1 MGTILVSFSTQN
13 EYSHA
18 TGYSSY
24 SRVQC
29 QAYMQQQQQQQTQ
42 SQVPPSSNPVTIAA
56 PSQLYAQTGNKS
68 QASSASA
75 TNPNSSTGVPPVSNR
90 PNWMV

>member
-1 MGTILVSFSTQN
+1 MGTILVIFRTQQ

-18 TGYSSY
+18 IEYSSNF
-24 SRVQC
+24 RVQC
-29 QAYMQQQQQQQTQ
+29 QAYMQQQQQTQ
-42 SQVPPSSNPVTIAA
+42 PQAPSSSNPVTIAA

-68 QASSASA
+68 QTSAAANS
-75 TNPNSSTGVPPVSNR
+75 NSSTGVPPVSNR

>member
-1 MGTILVSFSTQN
+1 MGTILVSFRSQK
-13 EYSHA
+13 EYSHT
-18 TGYSSY
+18 TGYSSN
-24 SRVQC
+24 SRVQY
-29 QAYMQQQQQQQTQ
+29 QAYMQQQQQTQ

-56 PSQLYAQTGNKS
+56 PSQLYAQTGGKS
-68 QASSASA
+68 QAASA